1 MKLSDLFGKI
11 VLSDEGKR
19 GYVLGINIFEG
30 RLAYLRCADEEE
42 REFVIE
48 TGDILSI
55 GKEIVFRDFKTIK
68 KKSTPLSLGKACYD
82 LYGRY
87 LGYLKE
93 VEFKNDR
100 LFRLKIGSRNYAAD
114 TVTIGDAIIIDE
126 RKKLKDS
133 VVSKGKIIFSEG
145 QEINDDILS
154 IAKDSGEYVQTK
166 LKSL

>member
-1 MKLSDLFGKI
+1 MKLSELFGKT
-11 VLSDEGKR
+11 VLSDEGRR
-19 GYVLGINIFEG
+19 GYVLGVNVLDG

-48 TGDILSI
+48 TGDILSV
-55 GKEIVFRDFKTIK
+55 GKEIVFRDFKSVK

-82 LYGRY
+82 LFGRY

-93 VEFKNDR
+93 VEFKNNR
-100 LFRLKIGSRNYAAD
+100 LFRLKIGSKNYAAD

-133 VVSKGKIIFSEG
+133 VLSNGKIIFSEG
-145 QEINDDILS
+145 QVVNDDILS
-154 IAKDSGEYVQTK
+154 IAKDSGEYVQTR